1 MKVTSKQNVFYV
13 FSMLLIV
20 AIFLSACA
28 PAATPTPITPEQPTT
43 APADTVAAPTAAM
56 PVELTMWT
64 WKINHVPG
72 LQAVAKD
79 FEAKTGIKVTVTA
92 VNPDDAYRTK
102 LITSAQSGDLPDIMS
117 YWTGGEDF
125 WEKAG
130 SGVLTDITDKVDGQW
145 KSVFIPGTFD
155 KSSVLQQSRFDACQK
170 DPNCLYKNVEV
181 GHAYSVP
188 YFGGSAY
195 MVYASKPL
203 MKQAGLDPNKAPKT
217 AEEWLDMMKAIKE
230 KTGVAALVT
239 GVQNPDVSA
248 RWLFNPLLMTSCGQ
262 EKYDAIYDGRASF
275 EDPCATKVFNFMYQI
290 AQDNLW
296 TADILATD
304 IGPSEAVMGQGKS
317 GFIVGGTYTL
327 SGILSN
333 GMKAEDV
340 LAFAVPPLKDS
351 ALDHLSLGMD
361 AFIEAGITRDSKH
374 PAEALQFLKFLTSA
388 DEAAVFAKT
397 VGDVPATKLDADPA
411 KVGGAMAGLVA
422 VLNPADS
429 PFGKSHAE
437 PYIDEIF
444 NVLRPGLQAFITGET
459 TPDKLAA
466 DVQAASESGWP
477 KHGGPKQP

>member
-1 MKVTSKQNVFYV
+1 MKQKSIFTLSLLLVAAFILAACGAKVPATS
-13 FSMLLIV
+13 
-20 AIFLSACA
+20 A
-28 PAATPTPITPEQPTT
+28 PASGG
-43 APADTVAAPTAAM
+43 DSGKS

-64 WKINHVPG
+64 WKVNHVPG
-72 LQAVAKD
+72 LEAVAKD
-79 FEAKTGIKVTVTA
+79 FEAKTGIKVAVTA

-102 LITSAQSGDLPDIMS
+102 LVTSAQSGDLPDIMS
-117 YWTGGEDF
+117 YWTGGDDF

-130 SGVLTDITDKVDGQW
+130 SGVLVDITDKVDDQW

-155 KSSVLQQSRFDACQK
+155 KSSVFSQSKFDTCQN
-170 DPNCLYKNVEV
+170 DPKCLYKSVKV

-195 MVYASKPL
+195 MVYANKSL
-203 MKQAGLDPNKAPKT
+203 MKQAGLDPDKAPKT
-217 AEEWLDMMKAIKE
+217 AEEWLDMMKTIKE
-230 KTGVAALVT
+230 KTGVAGLVT

-248 RWLFNPLLMTSCGQ
+248 RWLFNPLMMTSCGQ
-262 EKYDAIYDGRASF
+262 EKYDAIYGGRASF
-275 EDPCATKVFNFMYQI
+275 EEPCAKRVFDFMYQL
-290 AQDNLW
+290 AQDNVW

-304 IGPSEAVMGQGKS
+304 IGPSEAVMGSGKAA
-317 GFIVGGTYTL
+317 FIIGGTYTL
-327 SGILSN
+327 SGIIAN
-333 GMKAEDV
+333 GMKPDDV

-374 PAEALQFLKFLTSA
+374 PDEALQFLKFLTSPE
-388 DEAAVFAKT
+388 EAAVFAKT

-411 KVGGAMAGLVA
+411 KVGDAMSGLVA

-429 PFGKSHAE
+429 PFGKSNAE

-459 TPDKLAA
+459 TPDKLSQ
-466 DVQAASESGWP
+466 DVQSASEAGWP
-477 KHGGPKQP
+477 NHGGPKAP